1 MVIMGS
7 SEFNYGKRLIYHPR
21 NIFRKQNMS
30 LMTIGNVYN
39 QSLSHAI
46 SLGAITPKLK
56 KNKRIGVK
64 LKKKADKKRKLKHK
78 KVKHKSIG
86 LDENN

>member
-1 MVIMGS
+1 MVLMGS

-56 KNKRIGVK
+56 K
-64 LKKKADKKRKLKHK
+64 K
-78 KVKHKSIG
+78 KVVLLLSMSWFYNRLMADGTIS
-86 LDENN
+86 